1 MSDHQFEERE
11 FEGGEEVSLNVVGL
25 VEFILGG
32 GLGHE

>member
-11 FEGGEEVSLNVVGL
+11 FEGGEEVPLNVVAL
-25 VEFILGG
+25 TDLLLGG